1 MIRSRGALSL
11 PVLLL
16 TLAAVG
22 ALVWLAMGSGLL
34 EGLLGTGGSSQ
45 DTAAEDALLGR
56 SGSEEGADTASS
68 GAKLSGATSGQEP
81 GGIQVRL
88 LWLADGEPVTD
99 QPVHLLGVRGVHVE
113 DRSTDAQGSV
123 RFEKVAPGSRYT
135 LHVKGTGFAE
145 VLLRNIEV
153 LPGRVTELADL
164 NLGDKVVLS
173 GRVVDAS
180 GRPVPGSSVSVH
192 AMRTDLFQRGMIFA
206 MVDMAAGEDTPLAD
220 TLTDENGMFT
230 FGTLDSGRYRLAARS
245 SGYATDYEE
254 NILVRTD
261 RDATVLTLVLGRGAD
276 VKGVVKD
283 DEGKP
288 VPGALVRAVRDE
300 GRRFSPGGFVQRE
313 DAVTDEA
320 GRYVIDTLVPGTGY
334 RFGVIADGYPTQWQV
349 QAVDVEAGMT
359 KDFVLPRGARIEGV
373 VREKGTGKPVADAE
387 IVVMAGQM
395 GGMGGGRRG
404 GGASS
409 NATMGTQTT
418 RTDADGKY
426 ALDPVQ
432 AGPVMTLSVKAAG
445 YTAASSSM
453 FTGNALPDLVAGETL
468 EHDVELERG
477 GRVIGRVTEAEGGEP
492 IVGAAVEA
500 TGNFAMMWT
509 GAPAAVTDT
518 DGRYEIVGLMPGTYG
533 VSVRASGF
541 ADVQTEPT
549 VTISDQGGEGQID
562 VALSGAGRLVGLVVD
577 GADEPVAG
585 AKVFARGQVPEGEE
599 PARRGPGGRAMQRLR
614 EELDPHLTVTDEE
627 GRFVL
632 DGLAPRP
639 AWKAAVLAE
648 GFVETESERVRLA
661 EGDTREVRIVLQ
673 PGGVLE
679 GRVVGEDGRWV
690 AGARIRHG
698 LLDDDMARRAQIN
711 AWEVQAQLDPE
722 VIVSADDGTF
732 RLTELKTGQQ
742 IVQVEAEGFVTLIKR
757 DVRME
762 AGQIRTGYLVTVRH
776 GETIRGR
783 VLGDDGTAVEG
794 AMVGMNPGGRPAMG
808 RSSEGGEAATEPVT
822 DDVAPPL
829 FARSEADGSF
839 EITNVPPGSYSIYV
853 WFANGWRGLGTG
865 SAAAVR
871 DDQPVPGTN
880 DVEFRLEKST
890 AEDSPFGRPGRGGRG
905 GR

>member
-1 MIRSRGALSL
+1 MSRSRGALSL

-16 TLAAVG
+16 IVAAVG

-34 EGLLGTGGSSQ
+34 DGVLGGRGGTE
-45 DTAAEDALLGR
+45 DTAREDALLGR
-56 SGSEEGADTASS
+56 SGQETGEDDA
-68 GAKLSGATSGQEP
+68 LSGATLAGATTGQEA

-88 LWLADGEPVTD
+88 LWLADGTPVTN

-113 DRSTDAQGSV
+113 DLATDGQGRV
-123 RFEKVAPGSRYT
+123 LFRRVPPGSRYT
-135 LHVKGTGFAE
+135 LHVKGEGFAE
-145 VLLRNIEV
+145 VLLRNVEV
-153 LPGRVTELADL
+153 LPGRITELADL

-180 GRPVPGSSVSVH
+180 GRPVPGSAVSVH
-192 AMRTDLFQRGMIFA
+192 AMRTDLFQRGVIFA

-220 TLTDENGMFT
+220 TQTDENGMFT
-230 FGTLDSGRYRLAARS
+230 FGTLDSGRYRLSARS
-245 SGYATDYEE
+245 SGYSTDYEE
-254 NILVRTD
+254 NVLVRTD

-276 VKGVVKD
+276 IRGVVKD
-283 DEGKP
+283 DQGKP

-320 GRYVIDTLVPGTGY
+320 GRYVIDTLAPGSSY

-349 QAVDVEAGMT
+349 QAVAVEAGMT

-395 GGMGGGRRG
+395 GAMGGGGRRG
-404 GGASS
+404 RGGAASD
-409 NATMGTQTT
+409 ATMGTQTA
-418 RTDADGKY
+418 RTDEQGKY
-426 ALDPVQ
+426 VLDPVQ
-432 AGPVMTLSVKAAG
+432 AGPVMTLSVKAVG
-445 YTAASSSM
+445 YTASAASM

-468 EHDVELERG
+468 EHDIELERG
-477 GRVIGRVTEAEGGEP
+477 GRIVGRVTEAEGGKP
-492 IVGAAVEA
+492 IVGAAVET

-509 GAPAAVTDT
+509 GAPTAVTDAE
-518 DGRYEIVGLMPGTYG
+518 GRYEIVGLMPGTYG
-533 VSVRASGF
+533 VSVRAAGF
-541 ADVQTEPT
+541 ADAQTEPT
-549 VTISDQGGEGQID
+549 VTISDQGNEGEIN
-562 VALSGAGRLVGLVVD
+562 VALSGAGRLVGIVVD
-577 GADEPVAG
+577 AADEPVAG
-585 AKVFARGQVPEGEE
+585 AKVFARGQAPEGEE
-599 PARRGPGGRAMQRLR
+599 GRQRGPGGRAMERLR

-632 DGLAPRP
+632 DGLAPRL
-639 AWKAAVLAE
+639 AWKAAVMAE
-648 GFVETESERVRLA
+648 GFVETESERVRIA
-661 EGDTREVRIVLQ
+661 EGDTREVRVVLQ

-679 GRVVGEDGRWV
+679 GRVVDEDGRWV

-698 LLDDDMARRAQIN
+698 LLDDDMSRRPRIN
-711 AWEVQAQLDPE
+711 AWEIGGQLEPE
-722 VIVSADDGTF
+722 VVVTADDGTF
-732 RLTELKTGQQ
+732 RLTELQTGQQ
-742 IVQVEAEGFVTLIKR
+742 VIQVEAEGFVTLIKR

-762 AGQIRTGYLVTVRH
+762 AGQVRTGYQLTVRR

-783 VLGDDGTAVEG
+783 VLGDDLKPVEG
-794 AMVGMNPGGRPAMG
+794 AMVGMNLGGRPVMG
-808 RSSEGGEAATEPVT
+808 RGRDGEGESAAEPVT
-822 DDVAPPL
+822 DDVAPAL

-853 WFANGWRGLGTG
+853 WFAAGWRGFSSG

-871 DDQPVPGTN
+871 DDQTVPGVN
-880 DVEFRLEKST
+880 DVEFRLEKAT
-890 AEDSPFGRPGRGGRG
+890 EADLPFGGRG